1 MNKTKRLF
9 SCLALLGLLTT
20 SQAQTPSGSVMVM
33 PNAFLLIQEG
43 YSSEDGNG
51 TEELDFQKAY
61 NFSFEIQGAGSK
73 IEAEL
78 ENLDIEVK
86 SFSNVLRSQAGFEME
101 ASLSTIDGQQVYRS
115 PYDKYVQ
122 IAQPDILVL
131 FKWKLFTSGKDQYL
145 DFTIE
150 VLDAYTSNLIG
161 SVNKNVASEGFNWN
175 LNNFIDAGIRQS
187 ADELRTLLS
196 QELLELETNG
206 REVIYTFRIAQNLS
220 FFDYIDELDLELYE
234 FIDNWMFENAVNGTI
249 GAPRIGETQCQWFPR
264 VPLENDE
271 GAPIT
276 ADRWIRSLKKELRT
290 YGYSAR
296 YNSASNN
303 SNANF
308 NISKLD

>member
-1 MNKTKRLF
+1 
-9 SCLALLGLLTT
+9 
-20 SQAQTPSGSVMVM
+20 MVM

-43 YSSEDGNG
+43 YSSEDDNG
-51 TEELDFQKAY
+51 REELDFQKAY

-78 ENLDIEVK
+78 ENLGIEVK

-101 ASLSTIDGQQVYRS
+101 ASLSTIDDQQVYRS

-145 DFTIE
+145 DFSIE
-150 VLDAYTSNLIG
+150 VLDAYTSNLLG
-161 SVNKNVASEGFNWN
+161 SVNKDVASEGFNWN

-220 FFDYIDELDLELYE
+220 FYDYIDELDLELYE
-234 FIDNWMFENAVNGTI
+234 FIDNWMLNNAVSGKI
-249 GAPRIGETQCQWFPR
+249 GNPRIGETQCQWFPHL
-264 VPLENDE
+264 PMKNDD

-276 ADRWIRSLKKELRT
+276 TDRWIRSLKKELRT

>member
-9 SCLALLGLLTT
+9 SFLALLGLLTT
-20 SQAQTPSGSVMVM
+20 SQAQAPGGSVMVM

-43 YSSEDGNG
+43 YSSEDDG
-51 TEELDFQKAY
+51 TEVPDFQKAY
-61 NFSFEIQGAGSK
+61 DFSFEIQGAGSK
-73 IEAEL
+73 IEAGFEGM
-78 ENLDIEVK
+78 DIEVK

-122 IAQPDILVL
+122 VAQPDILVL

-150 VLDAYTSNLIG
+150 VLDAYTSNLLG
-161 SVNKNVASEGFNWN
+161 QVHKNVPNGGFNWN
-175 LNNFIDAGIRQS
+175 LNNFIEAAIEQC
-187 ADELRTLLS
+187 ADELGSLVK

-206 REVIYTFRIAQNLS
+206 REVIFTFRIAQNLS
-220 FFDYIDELDLELYE
+220 FFDYIDELDLELNE
-234 FIDNWMFENAVNGTI
+234 FIDNWMFENAVNGQI

-264 VPLENDE
+264 VPLRNDE

-296 YNSASNN
+296 YNSASKN

>member
-9 SCLALLGLLTT
+9 SLFALLGLLTT

-73 IEAEL
+73 IEAEI

-101 ASLSTIDGQQVYRS
+101 ASLSTIDDQQVYRS

-145 DFTIE
+145 DFSIE
-150 VLDAYTSNLIG
+150 VLDAYTSNLLG
-161 SVNKNVASEGFNWN
+161 SVNKDVASEGFNWN

-220 FFDYIDELDLELYE
+220 FYDYIDELDLELYE
-234 FIDNWMFENAVNGTI
+234 FIDNWMLNNAVSGKI
-249 GAPRIGETQCQWFPR
+249 GNPRIGETQCQWFPHL
-264 VPLENDE
+264 PMKNDD

-276 ADRWIRSLKKELRT
+276 TDRWIRSLKKELRT

>member
-43 YSSEDGNG
+43 YSSEDDNG
-51 TEELDFQKAY
+51 REELDFQKAY

-150 VLDAYTSNLIG
+150 VLDAYTSNLLG
-161 SVNKNVASEGFNWN
+161 SVHKDVASEGFNWN

-220 FFDYIDELDLELYE
+220 FYDYIDELDLELYE
-234 FIDNWMFENAVNGTI
+234 FIDNWMLNNAVSGKI
-249 GAPRIGETQCQWFPR
+249 GNPRIGETQCQWFPHL
-264 VPLENDE
+264 PMKNDD

-276 ADRWIRSLKKELRT
+276 TDRWIRSLKKELRT

>member
-1 MNKTKRLF
+1 
-9 SCLALLGLLTT
+9 
-20 SQAQTPSGSVMVM
+20 MVM

-43 YSSEDGNG
+43 YSSEDDNG
-51 TEELDFQKAY
+51 REELDFQKAY

-78 ENLDIEVK
+78 ENLGIEVK

-145 DFTIE
+145 DFSIE
-150 VLDAYTSNLIG
+150 VLDAYTSNLLG
-161 SVNKNVASEGFNWN
+161 SVNKDVASEGFNWN

-220 FFDYIDELDLELYE
+220 FYDYIDELDLELYE
-234 FIDNWMFENAVNGTI
+234 FIDNWMLNNAVSGKI
-249 GAPRIGETQCQWFPR
+249 GNPRIGETQCQWFPHL
-264 VPLENDE
+264 PMKNDD

-276 ADRWIRSLKKELRT
+276 TDRWIRSLKKELRT

>member
-43 YSSEDGNG
+43 YSSEDDNG
-51 TEELDFQKAY
+51 REELDFQKAY

-101 ASLSTIDGQQVYRS
+101 ASLSTIDDQQVYRS

-145 DFTIE
+145 DFSIE
-150 VLDAYTSNLIG
+150 VLDAYTSNLLG
-161 SVNKNVASEGFNWN
+161 SVNKDVASEGFNWN

-220 FFDYIDELDLELYE
+220 FYDYIDELDLELYE
-234 FIDNWMFENAVNGTI
+234 FIDNWMLNNAVSGKI
-249 GAPRIGETQCQWFPR
+249 GNPRIGETQCQWFPHL
-264 VPLENDE
+264 PMKNDD

-276 ADRWIRSLKKELRT
+276 TDRWIRSLKKELRT

>member
-1 MNKTKRLF
+1 
-9 SCLALLGLLTT
+9 
-20 SQAQTPSGSVMVM
+20 MVM

-43 YSSEDGNG
+43 YSSEDDNG
-51 TEELDFQKAY
+51 REELDFQKAY

-150 VLDAYTSNLIG
+150 VLDAYTSNLLG
-161 SVNKNVASEGFNWN
+161 SVNKDVASEGFNWN

-196 QELLELETNG
+196 QELMELETNG

-220 FFDYIDELDLELYE
+220 FYDYIDELDLELYE
-234 FIDNWMFENAVNGTI
+234 FIDNWMLNNAVSGKIGT
-249 GAPRIGETQCQWFPR
+249 PRIGETQCQWFPHR
-264 VPLENDE
+264 PYEKMTTELQLL
-271 GAPIT
+271 PI
-276 ADRWIRSLKKELRT
+276 DGFDL
-290 YGYSAR
+290 
-296 YNSASNN
+296 
-303 SNANF
+303 
-308 NISKLD
+308 

>member
-1 MNKTKRLF
+1 
-9 SCLALLGLLTT
+9 
-20 SQAQTPSGSVMVM
+20 MVM

-43 YSSEDGNG
+43 YSSEDDNG
-51 TEELDFQKAY
+51 REELDFQKAY

-101 ASLSTIDGQQVYRS
+101 ASLSTIDDQQVYRS

-145 DFTIE
+145 DFSIE
-150 VLDAYTSNLIG
+150 VLDAYTSNLLG
-161 SVNKNVASEGFNWN
+161 SVNKDVASEGFNWN

-220 FFDYIDELDLELYE
+220 FYDYIDELDLELYE
-234 FIDNWMFENAVNGTI
+234 FIDNWMLNNAVSGKI
-249 GAPRIGETQCQWFPR
+249 GNPRIGETQCQWFPHL
-264 VPLENDE
+264 PMKNDD

-276 ADRWIRSLKKELRT
+276 TDRWIRSLKKELRT